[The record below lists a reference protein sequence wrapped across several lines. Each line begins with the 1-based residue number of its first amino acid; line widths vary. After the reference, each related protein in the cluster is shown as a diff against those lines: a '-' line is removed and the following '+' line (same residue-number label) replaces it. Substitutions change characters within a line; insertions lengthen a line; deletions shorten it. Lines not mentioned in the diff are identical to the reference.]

1 MDLLFLHPNFP
12 GQFRRIAQ
20 ALAKEGGVRVWGL
33 GDESWIGAGPGV
45 PGVEVMRYP
54 AVPAAPT
61 ETHPWVR
68 GFEQS
73 VRRGVAVI
81 ERLAELKGGGFE
93 PDVIVSH
100 PGWGDA
106 YFVRDYFPG
115 AEVIGLFEYYYHPR
129 GADVGFDPEFP
140 CRVDDIFRLHVT
152 NSAQLLALESCHKG
166 VCPTPWQKSLYP
178 AAYRPK
184 LQVLHEGIDT
194 VRVAP
199 RKDVKFTLP
208 DGRTLGQGDEVLTFA
223 SRCLEPY
230 RGFHQF
236 MRALPRIL
244 RERPEA
250 QVLVLGEDAAHYG
263 PEPPGA
269 GGWKQ
274 VYQAQLRGQV
284 DWRRVHFLGA
294 LPYDDYLSV
303 LQVSAAHVYLT
314 YPFILSW
321 SMLEAMSAGCLLIAS
336 DTAPVRDVVEDGE
349 NGFLFDFFDVS
360 RLASLVVQALSEP
373 GAHTGVRARARQT
386 VVDRYDFQRVCLPQ
400 YKAVIGLS

>member
-1 MDLLFLHPNFP
+1 LFLHPNFP

-20 ALAKEGGVRVWGL
+20 ALAQERGVRVWGM
-33 GDESWIGAGPGV
+33 GDESWIGAGQGLPGV
-45 PGVEVMRYP
+45 QVIRYG
-54 AVPAAPT
+54 AVAAAPE

-81 ERLAELKGGGFE
+81 ERLAELKRGGFE
-93 PDVIVSH
+93 PDAIVTH

-115 AEVIGLFEYYYHPR
+115 ADVIGLFEYCYHPR

-140 CRVDDIFRLHVT
+140 TRVDDIFRLHVT

-178 AAYRPK
+178 AAYQSK
-184 LQVLHEGIDT
+184 LQVVHEGIDT
-194 VRVAP
+194 VRVTPMSGA
-199 RKDVKFTLP
+199 RFTLP
-208 DGRTLGQGDEVLTFA
+208 DGRTLHKGDEVLTFA
-223 SRCLEPY
+223 SRGLEPY

-236 MRALPRIL
+236 MRSLPRIL
-244 RERPEA
+244 RERPQA
-250 QVLVLGEDAAHYG
+250 QVLVLGDNAAHYG
-263 PEPPGA
+263 PKPPGT
-269 GGWKQ
+269 GGWKE

-284 DWRRVHFLGA
+284 DWDRVHFLGT

-303 LQVSAAHVYLT
+303 LQVSSAHVYLT

-321 SMLEAMSAGCLLIAS
+321 SMLEAMSAGCLLLAS
-336 DTAPVRDVVEDGE
+336 DTAPVRDVVQDGE
-349 NGFLFDFFDVS
+349 NGLLFDFFDTS
-360 RLASLVVQALSEP
+360 RLATLVIQALSEP
-373 GAHTGVRARARQT
+373 RAHTAMRERARQT
-386 VVDRYDFQRVCLPQ
+386 IVERYDFQQVALPQ
-400 YKAVIGLS
+400 YKALIGLT

>member
-1 MDLLFLHPNFP
+1 LDLLFLHPNFP

-20 ALAKEGGVRVWGL
+20 ALAQESGVRVWGM
-33 GDESWIGAGPGV
+33 GDESWMGTSPGL
-45 PGVEVMRYP
+45 PGVEVIRYP
-54 AVPAAPT
+54 AVAAAPE

-73 VRRGVAVI
+73 VRRGIAAI
-81 ERLAELKGGGFE
+81 ERLAEVKRGGFE
-93 PDVIVSH
+93 PDVIVTH

-106 YFVRDYFPG
+106 HFVRDYFPG
-115 AEVIGLFEYYYHPR
+115 ADVIGLFEYYYHPR

-140 CRVDDIFRLHVT
+140 TQVDDIFRLHVT
-152 NSAQLLALESCHKG
+152 NSVQLLALESCHRG
-166 VCPTPWQKSLYP
+166 VCPTPWQKGLYP
-178 AAYRPK
+178 SAHQSR

-194 VRVAP
+194 TRVTLHEGAQ
-199 RKDVKFTLP
+199 FTLP
-208 DGRTLGQGDEVLTFA
+208 DGRTLRKGDEVLTFV

-250 QVLVLGEDAAHYG
+250 QVLVVGENSAHYG
-263 PEPPGA
+263 PKPPGA
-269 GGWKQ
+269 GGWKE

-284 DWRRVHFLGA
+284 DWQRVHFLGP
-294 LPYDDYLSV
+294 LPYDQYLSV
-303 LQVSAAHVYLT
+303 LQVSSAHVYLT

-336 DTAPVRDVVEDGE
+336 DTAPVRDVIQDGE
-349 NGFLFDFFDVS
+349 NGFLFDFFDTS
-360 RLASLVVQALSEP
+360 ALACLAIEALSDP
-373 GAHTGVRARARQT
+373 RAHAVMGKRARQT
-386 VVDRYDFQRVCLPQ
+386 IVERYDFRQVSLPQ
-400 YKAVIGLS
+400 YKALIGLT

>member
-20 ALAKEGGVRVWGL
+20 ALAQESGVRVWGM
-33 GDESWIGAGPGV
+33 GDESWIGTGQGL
-45 PGVEVMRYP
+45 PGVEVIRYR
-54 AVPAAPT
+54 AVAAAPE

-81 ERLAELKGGGFE
+81 ERLAELKRGGFE
-93 PDVIVSH
+93 PDAIVTH

-115 AEVIGLFEYYYHPR
+115 ADVIGLFEYCYHPR

-140 CRVDDIFRLHVT
+140 TRVDDIFRLHVT
-152 NSAQLLALESCHKG
+152 NSAQLLALESCHRG

-178 AAYRPK
+178 AAYQSK

-194 VRVAP
+194 ARVAP
-199 RKDVKFTLP
+199 VSGARFTLP
-208 DGRTLGQGDEVLTFA
+208 DGRTLHKGDEVLTFA
-223 SRCLEPY
+223 SRGLEPY

-236 MRALPRIL
+236 MRSLPRIL
-244 RERPEA
+244 RERPQA
-250 QVLVLGEDAAHYG
+250 QVLVLGDNAAHYG
-263 PEPPGA
+263 PKPPGP
-269 GGWKQ
+269 GGWKE

-284 DWRRVHFLGA
+284 DWHRVHFLGT

-303 LQVSAAHVYLT
+303 LQVSSAHVYLT

-321 SMLEAMSAGCLLIAS
+321 SMLEAMSAGCLLLAS
-336 DTAPVRDVVEDGE
+336 DTAPVRDVVQDGE
-349 NGFLFDFFDVS
+349 NGLLFDFFDTA
-360 RLASLVVQALSEP
+360 RLATLAIHALSEP
-373 GAHTGVRARARQT
+373 GAHAAMQERARQT
-386 VVDRYDFQRVCLPQ
+386 IIERYDFQQVALPQ
-400 YKAVIGLS
+400 YRALIGLT

>member
-20 ALAKEGGVRVWGL
+20 ALAREPGVRVWGM
-33 GDESWIGAGPGV
+33 GDDSWIGQGRGLPGV
-45 PGVEVMRYP
+45 DLIRYP
-54 AVPAAPT
+54 AVADAPR

-81 ERLAELKGGGFE
+81 ERLAEFKRGGFE
-93 PDVIVSH
+93 PDVIVAH
-100 PGWGDA
+100 PAWGDA

-115 AEVIGLFEYYYHPR
+115 ADVIGLFEYFYHPR

-140 CRVDDIFRLHVT
+140 VRVEDIFRLHVT
-152 NSAQLLALESCHKG
+152 NSAQLLALESCHRG
-166 VCPTPWQKSLYP
+166 VCPTPWQKGLYP
-178 AAYRPK
+178 APYRSN

-199 RKDVKFTLP
+199 AEGARFTLP
-208 DGRTLGQGDEVLTFA
+208 DGRTLHKGDEVLTFA

-236 MRALPRIL
+236 MRALPRVL

-250 QVLVLGEDAAHYG
+250 QVLVVGDDAAHYG

-284 DWRRVHFLGA
+284 DWRRVHFLGV
-294 LPYDDYLSV
+294 LPYDDYLRV
-303 LQVSAAHVYLT
+303 LQLSRAHVYLT

-336 DTAPVRDVVEDGE
+336 GTAPVRDVVQDGE
-349 NGFLFDFFDVS
+349 NGLLFDFFDTS
-360 RLASLVVQALSEP
+360 RLASLVIQALSEP
-373 GAHTGVRARARQT
+373 GAYADMRERARQT
-386 VVDRYDFQRVCLPQ
+386 IVDRYDFQQVSLPR
-400 YKAVIGLS
+400 YKALMGLT

>member
-20 ALAKEGGVRVWGL
+20 ALARETGVRVWGM
-33 GDESWIGAGPGV
+33 GDESWIRSSQGM
-45 PGVEVMRYP
+45 PGVEVIRYP
-54 AVPAAPT
+54 AVAAAPD

-68 GFEQS
+68 SFEQA

-81 ERLAELKGGGFE
+81 ERLAELKRGGFE
-93 PDVIVSH
+93 PDVIVTH

-115 AEVIGLFEYYYHPR
+115 ADVIGLFEYYYHPR

-140 CRVDDIFRLHVT
+140 TRVDDIFRLHVT
-152 NSAQLLALESCHKG
+152 NSAQLLALESCHRG

-178 AAYRPK
+178 AAYQSR

-194 VRVAP
+194 ARVAP
-199 RKDVKFTLP
+199 REGARFTLP
-208 DGRTLGQGDEVLTFA
+208 DGRTVGKGDEVLTFA

-236 MRALPRIL
+236 MRSLPRIL
-244 RERPEA
+244 RERPQA
-250 QVLVLGEDAAHYG
+250 QVLVVGDNAAHYG
-263 PEPPGA
+263 PKPPGD
-269 GGWKQ
+269 GGWRQ
-274 VYQAQLRGQV
+274 FYQTQLRGQV

-303 LQVSAAHVYLT
+303 LQVSRAHVYLT

-336 DTAPVRDVVEDGE
+336 DTAPVRDVVRDGE
-349 NGFLFDFFDVS
+349 NGFLFDFFDTS
-360 RLASLVVQALSEP
+360 RLAALAIQALSQP
-373 GAHTGVRARARQT
+373 RAHSDMRERARQS
-386 VVDRYDFQRVCLPQ
+386 VVDRYDFQQVCLPQ
-400 YKAVIGLS
+400 YRALIGLA

>member
-20 ALAKEGGVRVWGL
+20 ALALESGVRVWGM
-33 GDESWIGAGPGV
+33 GDESWIGSGQSL
-45 PGVEVMRYP
+45 PGVEVIRYR
-54 AVPAAPT
+54 AVAAAA
-61 ETHPWVR
+61 EATHPWVR

-81 ERLAELKGGGFE
+81 ERLAELKRGGFE
-93 PDVIVSH
+93 PDAIVTH

-115 AEVIGLFEYYYHPR
+115 ADVIGLFEYCYRPR

-140 CRVDDIFRLHVT
+140 TRVDDIFRLHVT
-152 NSAQLLALESCHKG
+152 NSAQLLALESCHRG

-178 AAYRPK
+178 AAYQSK

-199 RKDVKFTLP
+199 VSGARFTLP
-208 DGRTLGQGDEVLTFA
+208 NGRTLHKGDEVLTFA

-236 MRALPRIL
+236 MRSLPRIL
-244 RERPEA
+244 RERPQA
-250 QVLVLGEDAAHYG
+250 QVLVLGDNAAHYG
-263 PEPPGA
+263 PKPPGG
-269 GGWKQ
+269 GGWKEF
-274 VYQAQLRGQV
+274 YQAQLHGQV
-284 DWRRVHFLGA
+284 DWHRVHFLGA
-294 LPYDDYLSV
+294 LPYDEYLSV
-303 LQVSAAHVYLT
+303 LQVSSAHVYMT

-321 SMLEAMSAGCLLIAS
+321 SMLEAMSAGCLLLAS
-336 DTAPVRDVVEDGE
+336 DTAPVRDVVQDGE
-349 NGFLFDFFDVS
+349 NGLLFDFFDTS
-360 RLASLVVQALSEP
+360 RLATLAIQALSEP
-373 GAHTGVRARARQT
+373 GAHTAMRERARQT
-386 VVDRYDFQRVCLPQ
+386 IVERYDFQQVCLPQ
-400 YKAVIGLS
+400 YKALIGLT